1 VSAICYLGLGSN
13 LDQPLA
19 QLSAALTRID
29 KHPAMTLMASSRY
42 YGSKAIGPGEQPDFV
57 NAVVKIETALSSLQL
72 LNDVQAIENLQ
83 GRKRNVRWGPR
94 TLDIDILL
102 YAEQV
107 VDEPRLQIPHPRIAQ
122 RAFVLAPL
130 QEIAPGLTLPNGT
143 SLPRLLDY
151 VSTDDVW
158 LLQSQDGA

>member
-1 VSAICYLGLGSN
+1 
-13 LDQPLA
+13 
-19 QLSAALTRID
+19 
-29 KHPAMTLMASSRY
+29 
-42 YGSKAIGPGEQPDFV
+42 
-57 NAVVKIETALSSLQL
+57 
-72 LNDVQAIENLQ
+72 
-83 GRKRNVRWGPR
+83 
-94 TLDIDILL
+94 
-102 YAEQV
+102 